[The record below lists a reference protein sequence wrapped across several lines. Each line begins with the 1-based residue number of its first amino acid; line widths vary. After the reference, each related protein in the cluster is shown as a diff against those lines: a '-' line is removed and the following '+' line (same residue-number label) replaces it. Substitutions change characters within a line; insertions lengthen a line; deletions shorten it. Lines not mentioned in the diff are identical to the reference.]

1 MAQLIR
7 HHLKAEFS
15 RSLYGKIASIV
26 SLPIFKRI
34 SNILD
39 HRTYNGAALV
49 GLDGVV
55 FKSHG
60 SADEFAFT
68 YALKRAAHAVEN
80 DLNGKIRSA
89 IIGEQSCRE
98 KNLSLVS

>member
-1 MAQLIR
+1 MAR
-7 HHLKAEFS
+7 C
-15 RSLYGKIASIV
+15 YSIV

-68 YALKRAAHAVEN
+68 YAIKRAAHAVEN

-98 KNLSLVS
+98 KIFLSCLRDRGVSSRETCH